1 MEVRMKEYV
10 YIVGVNYR
18 DGMLS
23 ISKSG
28 YSNIEDA
35 IGFVEN
41 RAKGYNKIGL
51 KWENQDTNEDIKEYL
66 IYPITIN

>member
-1 MEVRMKEYV
+1 MKEHV

-18 DGMLS
+18 DGMFA
-23 ISKSG
+23 ISKGG

-41 RAKGYNKIGL
+41 RAKGYNKFGL
-51 KWENQDTNEDIKEYL
+51 KWENPNTDEDIKEYL